1 VVCPE
6 VAGGNAEEI
15 GHDLGAELEAL
26 VVHGT
31 LHLLGYDH
39 DTDED
44 RAKMDERAREILES
58 FGDEMPR

>member
-6 VAGGNAEEI
+6 VADRNAEEL
-15 GHDLGAELEAL
+15 GHDLETELQAL
-26 VVHGT
+26 IVHGT

-44 RAKMDERAREILES
+44 RAKMNERTKEIIDS
-58 FGDEMPR
+58 FNEELPR